1 MVDKTVETFARPQGE
16 RAPAAGFA
24 QATLLQNSGDMMRK
38 TYWQGCLK
46 SAVIPL
52 CLAAAVADAAG
63 PFPFTEEWYRQ
74 RSDDPAGT
82 RQIEKDGK
90 LWPPYPR
97 PVGRKQTFKHGY
109 HSAHYWPHP
118 YNMEDRAY
126 VENLLAQ
133 QTASGWVMAT
143 TLHDY
148 YFHIETQKLNEAGQ
162 NQLIWIAATAPP
174 QFRTV
179 YVAEGNSIGVTQLRV
194 AEVERYFQMAGI
206 ANAPPILTR
215 REFFTGRPASEV
227 DRLRTM
233 EMDAIPTPRLFSI
246 GAGSALG
253 GGTSGGSGAG
263 GSSKGTSK

>member
-1 MVDKTVETFARPQGE
+1 MVVDKTVETFARPQGE

-63 PFPFTEEWYRQ
+63 PFPFTEEGYRQ

-118 YNMEDRAY
+118 YNMEARAY

-133 QTASGWVMAT
+133 QTASGRVMGT

-162 NQLIWIAATAPP
+162 N
-174 QFRTV
+174 
-179 YVAEGNSIGVTQLRV
+179 
-194 AEVERYFQMAGI
+194 
-206 ANAPPILTR
+206 
-215 REFFTGRPASEV
+215 
-227 DRLRTM
+227 
-233 EMDAIPTPRLFSI
+233 
-246 GAGSALG
+246 
-253 GGTSGGSGAG
+253 
-263 GSSKGTSK
+263 

>member
-1 MVDKTVETFARPQGE
+1 MVVDKTVETFARPQGE

-179 YVAEGNSIGVTQLRV
+179 YVAVARGRGRAVLPNGRHRERAANSHPARILHRAPGQRSRSFEDHGNGCHSDTTAVLHWGWQRIGWRNV
-194 AEVERYFQMAGI
+194 
-206 ANAPPILTR
+206 
-215 REFFTGRPASEV
+215 GRQ
-227 DRLRTM
+227 RCRWKQQ
-233 EMDAIPTPRLFSI
+233 
-246 GAGSALG
+246 GH
-253 GGTSGGSGAG
+253 
-263 GSSKGTSK
+263 